1 MTISSSADHDDI
13 MRKSILDVYSMIDES
28 ALKRN
33 VATIGDA
40 IISTVYQS
48 KVSFLSL
55 LHWRQ
60 LPALVENLILKFD
73 DVIIT

>member
-1 MTISSSADHDDI
+1 MTINYKHIKKVRIPSMTISSSADHDDI

-55 LHWRQ
+55 LH
-60 LPALVENLILKFD
+60 
-73 DVIIT
+73 